1 MALDQFYTKPEIA
14 KKCCDLMDF
23 NQYSSILEP
32 SAGTG
37 VFLDFLPPEKTKG
50 IDLDPKRDDIEQC
63 DYFKYKGTESLVI
76 GNPPFGRVSSMAIK
90 FFNYSAT
97 FADTIAFIIPRTF
110 RRVSIQNKLSLDFHL
125 VKDIEIPIGS
135 FEPLSMKAKCC
146 FQVWER
152 RDKPREKIELEM
164 THPDFEVV
172 SYITV
177 DGKVAAP
184 SNIDFAVRAY
194 GGNIGQVSLDIDE
207 LAPKSWHFIRSPIA
221 EDLIDRFEKLDY
233 YPLASW
239 TARQDSIGKGDLI
252 YLYNKKFLTIL

>member
-14 KKCCDLMDF
+14 RECCSLVDLEK
-23 NQYSSILEP
+23 YGSILEP
-32 SAGTG
+32 SAGQG
-37 VFLDFLPPEKTKG
+37 VFLDFLPSFAEG
-50 IDLDPKRDDIEQC
+50 LDIDPKREDIKQG
-63 DYFKYKGTESLVI
+63 DFFDYKGHAELVI

-125 VKDIEIPIGS
+125 VKDVEIPMGS